1 MVLLENMTSLL
12 AECVVLIVDKAR
24 LELLMAK
31 DDFIISIIVDVI
43 VVKGVEVV
51 IAVDVLLVVTADVVL
66 LMIGVVVV
74 IFGATVVCI
83 RQRFSTT
90 TASIGQHG
98 ELPHCMDNSADNFV
112 QLAVS
117 GALFTMSYL

>member
-1 MVLLENMTSLL
+1 MVLLVNTTALL
-12 AECVVLIVDKAR
+12 VECVVLIGDKAR
-24 LELLMAK
+24 LEVLMAK
-31 DDFIISIIVDVI
+31 DDFIISIIVDLI

-51 IAVDVLLVVTADVVL
+51 IAVDVLLVVTVDVVL

-74 IFGATVVCI
+74 IFGASVVCI

-112 QLAVS
+112 HMAVS

>member
-1 MVLLENMTSLL
+1 ME
-12 AECVVLIVDKAR
+12 E
-24 LELLMAK
+24 E
-31 DDFIISIIVDVI
+31 DV
-43 VVKGVEVV
+43 
-51 IAVDVLLVVTADVVL
+51 VLLVVVVL
-66 LMIGVVVV
+66 LIIGVVVV
-74 IFGATVVCI
+74 PLGATVVCI

-112 QLAVS
+112 HMAVS

>member
-1 MVLLENMTSLL
+1 MVLLVNMTSLL